1 MKRNRRLDH
10 QLFSQVWVDNNLSS
24 YVYLVDRFWLED
36 QLRQNQV
43 LMGLGQLDVMRR
55 VFRSVKKK
63 ATHRAGMVPKGE
75 YYINW
80 IAGAD
85 DCASVL
91 KSLRRQRGD
100 MIDVEWRNRV
110 RSKLDQWQ
118 RVREYEDK
126 TASMTLAV
134 DRDWINWGTEDGD
147 RKELIQV
154 SVQVP
159 VEPGWERRVAQFRRL
174 YDQLCADRS
183 ITGSSQQRNQR
194 LRARLDRVPDPE

>member
-1 MKRNRRLDH
+1 
-10 QLFSQVWVDNNLSS
+10 
-24 YVYLVDRFWLED
+24 
-36 QLRQNQV
+36 
-43 LMGLGQLDVMRR
+43 
-55 VFRSVKKK
+55 
-63 ATHRAGMVPKGE
+63 
-75 YYINW
+75 
-80 IAGAD
+80 
-85 DCASVL
+85 
-91 KSLRRQRGD
+91 